1 MKTLVIGEGMSVI
14 PAVNLLLAKG
24 ETCDVFVRDYDIDPA
39 DVLASINSAEE
50 AGVYV
55 GSLPENVLESCND
68 VVLTDDVLYDPALAV
83 EVRSLGHRVIGEME
97 LSFSY
102 DRGRMVAVAG
112 TKGKT
117 SCTALLGKIIKDRT
131 RNAFIIQDP
140 EGYAD
145 AVYSTTRDSTSIVKT
160 SIRQLEVTESFHP
173 VVSVIVNIKPGG
185 DNDMPRDEYISVIER
200 VMSNQDVKDR
210 VILNYEDDLTRAIG
224 MRLDKAA
231 EGPRPFFF
239 SIRRELKRGLFMTGG
254 RIILRDGW
262 GERELMRAS
271 DLKIIGSHNL
281 ENAFAAIAAA
291 YKYGIPTDH
300 IIKSCKEFEP
310 VAHRVEYV
318 ATKNGVRFYNN
329 SKGTDVGSA
338 INGIE
343 AMDCPTYLIG
353 GGYDDGSDYGA
364 LIDSFGGKVRKFVL
378 IGQTRER
385 MASTAQ
391 DHGFYDY
398 IYADNLEEAVSICTC
413 HANPG
418 EAVLLSP
425 ACEGKGMYRDYEER
439 GNAFRTIVER
449 L

>member
-1 MKTLVIGEGMSVI
+1 MRTLVIGEGMSVI
-14 PAVNLLLAKG
+14 PAANLLLAKG
-24 ETCDVFVRDYDIDPA
+24 ESCDVFVRDYDIDPA
-39 DVLASINSAEE
+39 DVKDAINSPEE

-55 GSLPENVLESCND
+55 GYLPESVLEASTD
-68 VVLTDDVLYDPALAV
+68 VVVADDCLYDPALVLELRA
-83 EVRSLGHRVIGEME
+83 LGHKVIGEAE
-97 LSFSY
+97 LSFNY

-131 RNAFIIQDP
+131 RNAFVIQEP
-140 EGYAD
+140 ENYAD
-145 AVYSTTRDSTSIVKT
+145 AVYSTTRDSTSIVKM
-160 SIRQLEVTESFHP
+160 SEKQLEVTDSFHP
-173 VVSVIVNIKPGG
+173 VVSAIINIKPGG
-185 DNDMPRDEYISVIER
+185 DNDMPEQEYISLIER
-200 VMSNQDVKDR
+200 VIANQNVKDR
-210 VILNYEDDLTRAIG
+210 VILNYEDDRTRALG
-224 MRLDKAA
+224 MRLDMSP

-239 SIRRELKRGLFMTGG
+239 SIRRELKRGLFMLGD

-262 GERELMRAS
+262 GERELMRSS
-271 DLKIIGSHNL
+271 DLKIIGNHNL

-291 YKYGIPTDH
+291 YKYGIPTDS

-364 LIDSFGGKVRKFVL
+364 LIDSFGDKVRKLVL
-378 IGQTRER
+378 IGQTKEK

-425 ACEGKGMYRDYEER
+425 ACASTGMYRDYEER
-439 GNAFRTIVER
+439 GNAFRSIVER

>member
-1 MKTLVIGEGMSVI
+1 MKTLVIGNGMSVV
-14 PAVNLLLAKG
+14 PAVNLLLTKG
-24 ETCDVFVRDYDIDPA
+24 ESCDVFVRDADIDPA
-39 DVLASINSAEE
+39 DVTDAVNSPEE
-50 AGVYV
+50 AGVYT
-55 GSLPENVLESCND
+55 GSLDESVLDAAGD
-68 VVLTDDVLYDPALAV
+68 VVITDDALNDRSLAV
-83 EVRSLGHRVIGEME
+83 ELRALGHRVIGELE
-97 LSFSY
+97 LASSY
-102 DRGRMVAVAG
+102 DRGRIVAVAG

-140 EGYAD
+140 EDYPD
-145 AVYSTTRDSTSIVKT
+145 AVYSTTRDSTSIVKM
-160 SIRQLEVTESFHP
+160 SDRQLDVIDDFHP
-173 VVSVIVNIKPGG
+173 TVSVIINIRCGG
-185 DNDMPRDEYISVIER
+185 DNDMPKDEYISLISR
-200 VMSNQDVKDR
+200 VMKAQTVKDR
-210 VILNYEDDLTRAIG
+210 VILNYEDELTRSIG
-224 MRLDKAA
+224 MRLDVAN

-239 SIRRELKRGLFMTGG
+239 STRRELKRGLFLK
-254 RIILRDGW
+254 RDAIILRDGW
-262 GERELMRAS
+262 GERELMRTS
-271 DLKIIGSHNL
+271 DLKIVGNHNL

-291 YKYGIPTDH
+291 YKFGIPTDN
-300 IIKSCKEFEP
+300 IIRSCKQFEP
-310 VAHRVEYV
+310 VAHRLEYV

-329 SKGTDVGSA
+329 SRGEDIRSA

-364 LIDSFGGKVRKFVL
+364 LIDSFGDKVRKLIL

-385 MASTAQ
+385 MAGAAQ
-391 DHGFYDY
+391 EHGFYDY

-425 ACEGKGMYRDYEER
+425 ACSSSTYRDYEER
-439 GNAFRTIVER
+439 GNAFRSIVEK